1 MPLERR
7 LDWLVVAGTSSEQI
21 AALPDLLLRFNPDQ
35 ALWAGAPLGTA
46 AARDLQTALGQA
58 AIPIHTAEAGQVLDL
73 GQGARLEV
81 LAA

>member
-1 MPLERR
+1 MDRRR

-21 AALPDLLLRFNPDQ
+21 AALPDLLPRFTPDQ

-46 AARDLQTALGQA
+46 AARDLQVALGQA
-58 AIPIHTAEAGQVLDL
+58 AIPIHIAEAGQVLDL